1 MNTFSNILRQLR
13 SEKNISTYKLAD
25 ILHVSRSSI
34 SNYETGIRTP
44 SYELLVEIANFFN
57 VSIDYLLGRTSDRR
71 TADQIL
77 EEYCVIADVR
87 NLDKYQKDFIV
98 DFIKT
103 YLKK

>member
-44 SYELLVEIANFFN
+44 DYELLVEIANFFN
-57 VSIDYLLGRTSDRR
+57 VSIDYLLGRTNDRR

-77 EEYCVIADVR
+77 EEYSVIADVR
-87 NLDKYQKDFIV
+87 NLDKNQKDFIIN
-98 DFIKT
+98 FIKT
-103 YLKK
+103 YLKQ

>member
-71 TADQIL
+71 TANQIL
-77 EEYCVIADVR
+77 EEYSVICDVK
-87 NLDKYQKDFIV
+87 NLNKNQKDFIV
-98 DFIKT
+98 NFIKT
-103 YLKK
+103 YLKQ

>member
-1 MNTFSNILRQLR
+1 MNTFRNILKQLR
-13 SEKNISTYKLAD
+13 DEKNISSYKLAD

-57 VSIDYLLGRTSDRR
+57 VSIDYLLGRTNDRR

-77 EEYCVIADVR
+77 EEYSVICDVK
-87 NLDKYQKDFIV
+87 NLDKNQKDFIIN
-98 DFIKT
+98 FIKT
-103 YLKK
+103 YLKQ

>member
-44 SYELLVEIANFFN
+44 DYELLVEIANFFN

-71 TADQIL
+71 TDDQIL
-77 EEYCVIADVR
+77 EEYSVICDVK
-87 NLDKYQKDFIV
+87 NLDKNQKDFIIN
-98 DFIKT
+98 FIKT
-103 YLKK
+103 YLKQ

>member
-1 MNTFSNILRQLR
+1 MNTFRNILKQLR
-13 SEKNISTYKLAD
+13 DEKNISSYKLAD

-44 SYELLVEIANFFN
+44 DYELLVEIANFFN

-77 EEYCVIADVR
+77 EEYSVICDVK
-87 NLDKYQKDFIV
+87 NLDKNQKDFIIN
-98 DFIKT
+98 FIKT
-103 YLKK
+103 YLKQ

>member
-25 ILHVSRSSI
+25 ILHVSRASI
-34 SNYETGIRTP
+34 SNYETGRRTP
-44 SYELLVEIANFFN
+44 DYELLVEIANFFN

-77 EEYCVIADVR
+77 EEYSVICDVK
-87 NLDKYQKDFIV
+87 NLDKNQKDFIV
-98 DFIKT
+98 NFIKT
-103 YLKK
+103 YLKQ

>member
-77 EEYCVIADVR
+77 EEYSVICNVK
-87 NLDKYQKDFIV
+87 NLDKNQKDFIIN
-98 DFIKT
+98 FIKT
-103 YLKK
+103 YLKQ

>member
-44 SYELLVEIANFFN
+44 SYELLVEIATFFN

-77 EEYCVIADVR
+77 EEYSVICDVK
-87 NLDKYQKDFIV
+87 NLDKKKKDFIIN
-98 DFIKT
+98 FIKT
-103 YLKK
+103 YLKQ

>member
-44 SYELLVEIANFFN
+44 DYELLLEIANFFN

-77 EEYCVIADVR
+77 EEYSVICDVK
-87 NLDKYQKDFIV
+87 NLDKNQKDFIIN
-98 DFIKT
+98 FIKT
-103 YLKK
+103 YLKQ

>member
-1 MNTFSNILRQLR
+1 MNTFANILRQLR
-13 SEKNISTYKLAD
+13 TEKNISTYKLAD

-44 SYELLVEIANFFN
+44 DYKLLVEIANLFN
-57 VSIDYLLGRTSDRR
+57 VSIDYLLGRTNDRR

-77 EEYCVIADVR
+77 EEYSVIADVR

>member
-57 VSIDYLLGRTSDRR
+57 VSIDYLLGRTNDRR

-77 EEYCVIADVR
+77 EEYSVIADVR

>member
-77 EEYCVIADVR
+77 EEYSVICDVK
-87 NLDKYQKDFIV
+87 NLDKNQKDFIIN
-98 DFIKT
+98 FIKT
-103 YLKK
+103 YLKQ